1 MSRRPAMPRPWP
13 MLPFW
18 SSTAPGLEGWMSRL
32 QKSSGFKGT
41 VVTATKGIKS
51 RQVEEDE
58 HNKTRKITHPHAWQS
73 LASGKIYVHNI
84 RDGLIAA
91 DPAGKDATRRTP
103 VSSWSIS
110 RTSRR
115 P

>member
-1 MSRRPAMPRPWP
+1 
-13 MLPFW
+13 
-18 SSTAPGLEGWMSRL
+18 
-32 QKSSGFKGT
+32 
-41 VVTATKGIKS
+41 VVTATKSIKS
-51 RQVEEDE
+51 RQMEEDE
-58 HNKTRKITHPHAWQS
+58 HNKTRKITDPHAWQS

-91 DPAGKDATRRTP
+91 DPIGKDATRRTP